1 MSKPK
6 TAPLKIRQR
15 INQIYQ
21 SANLEESFAGFFGE
35 LASLNSGEVSEFLS
49 ALSRR
54 SDANFSPTYLQQLQS
69 KM

>member
-6 TAPLKIRQR
+6 AAPLKIRQR

-21 SANLEESFAGFFGE
+21 SASLEESFAGFFGE

-54 SDANFSPTYLQQLQS
+54 SDANFSPT
-69 KM
+69 